1 MKSLFPPKDK
11 FAAYLLGLYAASGYK
26 RSNNRWSIFQNDE
39 LFLNKIAAE
48 LNQRDIEVRVDK
60 KTRDSWQLIVNSKED
75 VDFLHA
81 NGLGSNKSYFA
92 GPVSIEREFFAYFL
106 IGLID
111 GDGNIDCSSKKP
123 RIRIYSGAKS
133 LITWVVRFANDIGI
147 TILLSEQT
155 RKPRESKWAYPLFT
169 ARINDSSDIVRLLC
183 LSNKLNGLVLRR
195 KWDKLQEG
203 LKDYQ
208 GSRVIKRMIPKPR
221 RIEKI
226 TYHCQYCGKEIKRLR
241 RQARD
246 HTPTCSDCFAKRF
259 LVIKTCKVCDSE
271 FATTLH
277 EKLSICPPCREAKK
291 SQIKAEKKAQ
301 NMAKWSETCSH
312 CGADLIRKEKNKSK
326 IYLCPEHSK
335 YAYLYTSSSEVP

>member
-1 MKSLFPPKDK
+1 M
-11 FAAYLLGLYAASGYK
+11 
-26 RSNNRWSIFQNDE
+26 
-39 LFLNKIAAE
+39 NKIAAE

-111 GDGNIDCSSKKP
+111 GDGHIDCSSKKP

-208 GSRVIKRMIPKPR
+208 GSRAIK
-221 RIEKI
+221 
-226 TYHCQYCGKEIKRLR
+226 
-241 RQARD
+241 
-246 HTPTCSDCFAKRF
+246 S
-259 LVIKTCKVCDSE
+259 
-271 FATTLH
+271 
-277 EKLSICPPCREAKK
+277 LS
-291 SQIKAEKKAQ
+291 
-301 NMAKWSETCSH
+301 H
-312 CGADLIRKEKNKSK
+312 
-326 IYLCPEHSK
+326 
-335 YAYLYTSSSEVP
+335 VV